1 MEALQMFELFSV
13 RSNVN
18 GAYSVEFSSNLD
30 SILSSLGSDPNHVFI
45 IDSKIP
51 VLFSDHFAPILA
63 SSRYVLVESSE
74 TNKTVD
80 YAMLVIKKLIEVNVR
95 KNDCLI
101 AVGGGITQDIVAFI
115 SSILYRG
122 IEWKYLPTTLLAQCD
137 SCIGS
142 KSSINFDQYKNLLG
156 TFNPP
161 QHIYIFHGFLATLSD
176 LDIKSGIGEMLH
188 YFFYEGI
195 ELAEKIAEQYQDLIT
210 NRNGLPY
217 FIVNSLRIKRS
228 IIELDEFDTSIRH
241 VFNYGHTFGHAIE
254 AITNY
259 NIVHGQAISIG
270 MDIANYISMSKG
282 WLPADDFK
290 RMHTI
295 LEKNMPPFLI
305 TPENIEAYCTALSKD
320 KKNKGNQLG
329 CILSHK
335 PGNLEKTFID
345 MDADFRQILLSYSS
359 C

>member
-1 MEALQMFELFSV
+1 MEALQMFDSFCI
-13 RSNVN
+13 RSSVN
-18 GAYSVEFSSNLD
+18 GAYSVEVSSNLD
-30 SILSSLGSDPNHVFI
+30 SILSRLGSDANHVFI
-45 IDSKIP
+45 IDSNIP
-51 VLFSDHFAPILA
+51 VLFSAHFAEILA
-63 SSRYVLVESSE
+63 SSRYVVVESSE
-74 TNKTVD
+74 TNKSVD
-80 YAMLVIKKLIEVNVR
+80 YAMLVIRKLIEVNVR

-122 IEWKYLPTTLLAQCD
+122 VKWNFLPTTLLAQCD

-161 QHIYIFHGFLATLSD
+161 QHIYIFPGFLAKLSD
-176 LDIKSGIGEMLH
+176 LAIKSGIGEMLH
-188 YFFYEGI
+188 YFFFEGI
-195 ELAEKIAEQYQDLIT
+195 ELAEQIAEQYQDLIS

-217 FIVNSLRIKRS
+217 FIGNSLRIKRS

-259 NIVHGQAISIG
+259 DIVHGQAVSIG
-270 MDIANYISMSKG
+270 MDIANYISMEKG
-282 WLPADDFK
+282 WLSADDFN
-290 RMHTI
+290 RMHAI
-295 LEKNMPPFLI
+295 LEKNIPFFRI

-329 CILSHK
+329 CILSRK
-335 PGNLEKTFID
+335 PGKLEKTFIEI
-345 MDADFRQILLSYSS
+345 DADFRQMLLAYSS
-359 C
+359 R